1 MCEVVMEEQEREIS
15 DIDPQEYS
23 SVAENG
29 VMLVVNHSRAHA
41 PFSVVLATVLYCAE
55 FVTAAVLS
63 SMYHK
68 TDDVIWMAFTIAF
81 MLLPAVLIQL
91 ALTFIHRDLG
101 RDRPLVLFLH
111 LLLLGPVIRCFE
123 ALVVYFKAG
132 KKEEPYVTIS
142 RKISLKKGQKTP
154 MELEIGQ
161 SERNL
166 ATHRNAFKRTAVIQ
180 AFLGS
185 TPQLTLQLYAT
196 IQEKYFLPV
205 RLALMVI
212 TLISIIYGAL
222 VCSVLA
228 IQIRYDDYKVRLR
241 PLAYLCMIVWR
252 GLEIATRITTL
263 VLFSTALTHWVILVG
278 VANLLFFFFL
288 PWAEFWAKKGSLTEN
303 VEKNFSKLGTTV
315 VLCMFTLLY
324 ACINVF
330 CWSAVQLDF
339 SHRELIERKQRWDHL
354 AIYYCGRFVENFI
367 LITLWYFFKSD
378 FYEYVCAPLL
388 CVQLLVCYSLAVLF
402 MLLFYQ
408 FCHPCRR
415 LFKYNVHDCLHCV
428 CCRKGTGG
436 GRGRRGKPPT
446 SYSTAATMVLAP
458 EEPLELLDSQN
469 SHHPN
474 SSQLGER
481 ETAIVDDIM
490 EAA

>member
-1 MCEVVMEEQEREIS
+1 MCEVAMEEQEREIS
-15 DIDPQEYS
+15 DMDPQES
-23 SVAENG
+23 STVVAENG
-29 VMLVVNHSRAHA
+29 VMLVVNQSRIRA
-41 PFSVVLATVLYCAE
+41 PFSVVLATVLYLAE
-55 FVTAAVLS
+55 FIAAAVLC

-68 TDDVIWMAFTIAF
+68 TDDTIWMSFTITF

-123 ALVVYFKAG
+123 ALVIYFKAG

-142 RKISLKKGQKTP
+142 RKISLKKGQGMP
-154 MELEIGQ
+154 MEWEIGQ

-166 ATHRNAFKRTAVIQ
+166 ATHRNAFKRVAVIQ

-185 TPQLTLQLYAT
+185 APQLTLQLYAT
-196 IQEKYFLPV
+196 IQEKYFFPP
-205 RLALMVI
+205 RLALMII
-212 TLISIIYGAL
+212 TLMSITYGAL

-241 PLAYLCMIVWR
+241 PIAYLVMIVWR
-252 GLEIATRITTL
+252 GLEIAARITAL

-278 VANLLFFFFL
+278 MVNLLFFFFL
-288 PWAEFWAKKGSLTEN
+288 PWVEFWAKKGSLTET
-303 VEKNFSKLGTTV
+303 VEKNFSKLGTTI

-324 ACINVF
+324 ACINIF
-330 CWSAVQLDF
+330 CWSAVQLDL
-339 SHRELIERKQRWDHL
+339 SHRELIDRKQHWDRL
-354 AIYYCGRFVENFI
+354 AMYYCGRFVENFL

-388 CVQLLVCYSLAVLF
+388 AVQLLICYSLAVLF

-428 CCRKGTGG
+428 CCRSGS
-436 GRGRRGKPPT
+436 RGARGKPPP
-446 SYSTAATMVLAP
+446 SYSTAATMVLMP
-458 EEPLELLDSQN
+458 DEPVQLLDPQN
-469 SHHPN
+469 SHPVDLT
-474 SSQLGER
+474 SQLEER
-481 ETAIVDDIM
+481 ETAIVEDIM
-490 EAA
+490 DAA

>member
-1 MCEVVMEEQEREIS
+1 MCEVTVEERENS
-15 DIDPQEYS
+15 EVDA
-23 SVAENG
+23 AESG
-29 VMLVVNHSRAHA
+29 VMLVVHHSRVRP
-41 PFSVVLATVLYCAE
+41 PFSVVLATVLYLAE
-55 FVTAAVLS
+55 FITAAVLCS
-63 SMYHK
+63 SYHK
-68 TDDVIWMAFTIAF
+68 TQDSIWMGFTITF
-81 MLLPAVLIQL
+81 MLVPALLIQL
-91 ALTFIHRDLG
+91 TLTFIHRDLG

-111 LLLLGPVIRCFE
+111 LLLLGPLIRCFE

-142 RKISLKKGQKTP
+142 RKINLKKNLETP
-154 MELEIGQ
+154 MEWEIGQ

-196 IQEKYFLPV
+196 IQEKYVLPI
-205 RLALMVI
+205 RLALMII
-212 TLISIIYGAL
+212 TLISITYGAL

-241 PLAYLCMIVWR
+241 LRAYLCMIVWR
-252 GLEIATRITTL
+252 VLEIATRVTAL

-278 VANLLFFFFL
+278 LLNMLFFFFL

-303 VEKNFSKLGTTV
+303 IEKNFSKLGTV
-315 VLCMFTLLY
+315 IVLSMFTLLY
-324 ACINVF
+324 ACINIF
-330 CWSAVQLDF
+330 CWSAVQLDL
-339 SHRELIERKQRWDHL
+339 SHRELIDRKQRWDRL
-354 AIYYCGRFVENFI
+354 AIYYAARFVENFL
-367 LITLWYFFKSD
+367 LITLWYFYKSD

-388 CVQLLVCYSLAVLF
+388 AVQLLVCYSLAVLF

-415 LFKYNVHDCLHCV
+415 LFKHNVHDCLRCV
-428 CCRKGTGG
+428 CCHGG
-436 GRGRRGKPPT
+436 GRGERRRQGPLPP

-458 EEPLELLDSQN
+458 DEPLQPLNPEPLPDA
-469 SHHPN
+469 H
-474 SSQLGER
+474 SQLGEQ
-481 ETAIVDDIM
+481 ETAIVDDIT
-490 EAA
+490 EAV